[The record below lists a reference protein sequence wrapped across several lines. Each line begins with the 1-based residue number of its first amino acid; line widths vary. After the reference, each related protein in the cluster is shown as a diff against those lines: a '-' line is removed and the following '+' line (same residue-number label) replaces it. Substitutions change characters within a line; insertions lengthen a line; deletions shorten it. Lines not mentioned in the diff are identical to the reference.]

1 MAHFGIVAVVDFGSG
16 SLRGV
21 LGEPER
27 SGAVVDGDAGRSS
40 AAVADADFSRVVV
53 GMAPTALRFLF

>member
-1 MAHFGIVAVVDFGSG
+1 MAVVDFGSG